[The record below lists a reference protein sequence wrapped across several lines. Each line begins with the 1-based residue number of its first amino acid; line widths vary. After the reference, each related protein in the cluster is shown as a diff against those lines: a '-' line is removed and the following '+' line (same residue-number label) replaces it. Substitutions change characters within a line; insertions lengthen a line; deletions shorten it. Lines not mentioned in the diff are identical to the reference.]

1 MCQSKTRMTHLDILL
16 PSKLKVV
23 HEDAKKG
30 SYEIEGLYPGY
41 GHTLGNSL
49 RRIILSSIPGSAMT
63 AVNISGVEHEFS
75 TVPGMREDVIS
86 FILNL
91 KKVRFHSTSSEPQ
104 VVTLKIKGPKTVT
117 AKDIVTSGQ
126 VEVMNPEQHLCELV
140 GKEELVA
147 EITVE
152 NGIGFVTKDQR
163 TKEKVSIG
171 SIFVDAAFTPIRK
184 VSYEVE
190 KMRVGDR
197 TDYNKIILSVETD
210 GSLTAREAVERSLSV
225 MIQQCSAVL
234 DLYIQ
239 PITAKTA
246 PVIEAEA
253 EEASEVKA
261 SSKVADTADQE
272 SMNDVLKTRID
283 KLQVSTRIQNVLT
296 QANIRT
302 IGGLARKTESDLVE
316 IEGLGKKGVDEIK
329 DALKLFDMEL
339 KSE

>member
-1 MCQSKTRMTHLDILL
+1 MSYHDILL

-30 SYEIEGLYPGY
+30 AYEIEGLYPGY

-63 AVNISGVEHEFS
+63 MLNIEGVEHEFS

-86 FILNL
+86 LILNL
-91 KKVRFHSTSSEPQ
+91 KKVRFHSTSNEPQ

-117 AKDIVTSGQ
+117 AKDIVCGGQ
-126 VEVMNPEQHLCELV
+126 VEVMNPEQYLCELV

-152 NGIGFVTKDQR
+152 NGIGFVTKDVR
-163 TKEKVSIG
+163 SKEKVGIG
-171 SIFVDAAFTPIRK
+171 NIFVDAAFTPIRK

-225 MIQQCSAVL
+225 MIQQCSAIL

-239 PITAKTA
+239 PVAVQSVPTAA
-246 PVIEAEA
+246 IADEA
-253 EEASEVKA
+253 EEAPTKA
-261 SSKVADTADQE
+261 SKEKAVESVDQE

-283 KLQVSTRIQNVLT
+283 KLEVSTRIQNVLT

-302 IGGLARKTESDLVE
+302 IGGLARKTESDLTE